1 MLSLGDF
8 YKQKGKIMN
17 KKAIKTCIIICWCL
31 LATCMIF
38 KLCGSKIFEVAVT
51 NQRFIDICNWLDGK
65 GIYAK
70 YVLAGIMSITSTTFL
85 MLSASFAPKP
95 NRKQIILILCV
106 VIPIWFVKVFFA
118 KIGFIL
124 DCVSIIVVPAIISK
138 KWWAG
143 FLGLILNIAFQVASM
158 YIRGIEVA
166 TIFASNTILSL
177 IFSIDYYIMIA
188 LYYMY
193 TITIKI
199 KKKEVTA

>member
-1 MLSLGDF
+1 
-8 YKQKGKIMN
+8 MN

-31 LATCMIF
+31 LAICMIF
-38 KLCGSKIFEVAVT
+38 KLCGSKVFEIAVT
-51 NQRFIDICNWLDGK
+51 NQRFIDVCNWLDGK

-70 YVLAGIMSITSTTFL
+70 YVLAGVMSITSTTIL

-95 NRKQIILILCV
+95 NCKQLTLILCT
-106 VIPIWFVKVFFA
+106 VIPVWFVKVFFS

-124 DCVSIIVVPAIISK
+124 DCVSIIVIPAIISK

-143 FLGLILNIAFQVASM
+143 FVGLILNILFQVASM
-158 YIRGIEVA
+158 YIRGLDVGN
-166 TIFASNTILSL
+166 IFATNTILSL

-188 LYYMY
+188 LYFMY
-193 TITIKI
+193 TIAIKT